1 MAEDFNSSL
10 LRTGAERLALL
21 GKHAQALMQ
30 GYIGEQVDES
40 AFSDAA
46 LKKLLAARI
55 LWRPDEDSGLKLSH
69 RVRDLIAEML
79 SDARRRHVNADVAE
93 TLELLR
99 NLVMTWREAQQ
110 RGDYLLAEQQQ
121 VRLTQ
126 EVDDLNSR
134 FADAIDSLWQRLNSD
149 FGFVSSL
156 NDKIRENERAQKQI
170 SRLLDGLDLIDFDE
184 LITLVGGSGPLRK
197 LLVSQLQNQVSAHYS
212 NLREVQSR
220 LLQLMARFRQQQ
232 SRNLLVN
239 GMVGF
244 LREHPR
250 FRPGNYAQRTEVP
263 TLFNQAAGLVP
274 AAAAALDRDR
284 DADLLAELLQ
294 HLPRRDLQAENLLVA
309 APAQWSAEAAS
320 VAARQ
325 QQLKEDVEAYYL
337 QVVDAGQPLSA
348 LDYLQSSGLAWDAE
362 IWLFQVIA
370 EYQGLPARQ
379 QQQFRIW
386 QDESPTSP
394 WNQVRLIHD
403 VQLQLAPVAQVAS

>member
-1 MAEDFNSSL
+1 MTDDFSSNL

-21 GKHAQALMQ
+21 GKHARQLMQ
-30 GYIGEQVDES
+30 GYEGGPLDES

-55 LWRPDEDSGLKLSH
+55 LWRPDEASGLRLSH
-69 RVRDLIAEML
+69 KVRELIAEML

-99 NLVMTWREAQQ
+99 NLVQTFREAQQ

-121 VRLTQ
+121 LRLTQ

-170 SRLLDGLDLIDFDE
+170 TRLLDGLDSINFDE
-184 LITLVGGSGPLRK
+184 LIELVGGSGPLRK
-197 LLVSQLQNQVSAHYS
+197 LLVSQLQRQVSAHYG
-212 NLREVQSR
+212 NLREVQGR
-220 LLQLMARFRQQQ
+220 LVQLMARFRQQQ
-232 SRNLLVN
+232 ARNLLVS
-239 GMVGF
+239 GMLGF

-250 FRPGNYAQRTEVP
+250 FKPGNYAQRSEVP
-263 TLFNQAAGLVP
+263 ALFNQAASLMP
-274 AAAAALDRDR
+274 AAAAALDRER
-284 DADLLAELLQ
+284 DADQLAELARR
-294 HLPRRDLQAENLLVA
+294 LPRRETAPVLTESA
-309 APAQWSAEAAS
+309 APATWSQQDET

-325 QQLKEDVEAYYL
+325 QQLKEDVEAFYL
-337 QVVDAGQPLSA
+337 QAVDAGQPLSA
-348 LDYLQSSGLAWDAE
+348 LEHLQASGLPWDAE

-370 EYQGLPARQ
+370 EYQGLPMHEQRQ
-379 QQQFRIW
+379 FHLWYQ
-386 QDESPTSP
+386 EEPTSQ

-403 VQLQLAPVAQVAS
+403 LQLQLAPAGAAA